1 MGFLQ
6 QEYWSGLPFPSPVD
20 HVWSEL
26 FSMNRLSWVSLQVMA
41 HSFTELL
48 MPLHHSKVV
57 IHEEMAESEEEP

>member
-1 MGFLQ
+1 MPKWFAIPFS
-6 QEYWSGLPFPSPVD
+6 SGPRL
-20 HVWSEL
+20 SEL
-26 FSMNRLSWVSLQVMA
+26 STMNRLSWVSLQVMA